1 MRSKKQKKKE
11 NGKKEQMSSQKWE
24 KCHRKQTKCWT
35 NDFERST
42 RRVPVTRW
50 EKTATSMLSIFYEQE
65 CYDFVSNS
73 ISNKRK
79 ELQRMKEAAKLQ
91 KSWYELEDWKRW
103 ETICFACDKVFSASK
118 SFFVCCSFK
127 EWKKRRIEYIAT
139 FFISHSLSFLCRCA
153 TIECI

>member
-11 NGKKEQMSSQKWE
+11 IGKKEQMSSQKWE

-73 ISNKRK
+73 KSNKWK
-79 ELQRMKEAAKLQ
+79 ELQRRKEAAKLQ
-91 KSWYELEDWKRW
+91 KSSYELEDWKRW
-103 ETICFACDKVFSASK
+103 ETICFGCDKVFSASK
-118 SFFVCCSFK
+118 SFFVCSSFK
-127 EWKKRRIEYIAT
+127 EWKKEGSSILQR
-139 FFISHSLSFLCRCA
+139 FSFHIRCRFCVDVQQ
-153 TIECI
+153 